1 MDISI
6 IYLNFTI
13 FFPLFCGKLLL
24 KKLFLSTFPPFST
37 VDNYFQQ
44 FFHIFYFVNNSGKLI
59 FLHNFHIKKHF
70 RLLWKTFTFKNII
83 RNLSTLRVIYHYGR
97 QIMDALNILYQKIKE
112 IINEKLIENK
122 HKDLINYFVDTQLVK
137 LEENNAVITTPFE
150 ITKLVLTSNS
160 DIVKIIN
167 DTFSDF
173 FKRNYKCSI
182 ITTNDYLK
190 ENSEMIEKELN
201 DNLMSDFTF
210 ENFVEGPS
218 NREAKTAAL
227 ACAIKPG
234 QKAYNPL
241 FIYGDSGLGK
251 THLLNAI
258 GNYIKENNSEMKVL
272 YISSMTFVNDAV
284 KAIKEKTIDEYK
296 NQLNSLDVLLF
307 DDIQNLSNKPQ
318 SKDIFFNIYNELF
331 NNRKQVVLTSDRSP
345 SQIKDVEDRLK
356 TRFSQGLSV
365 TINSLEYETA
375 FEILKMKLK
384 SHGINDN
391 SIDDDVLSFIATN
404 FSSDVRN
411 LEGAIN
417 RLLFYSINFFNTQK
431 IDLNVALEAFKDQ
444 KTTLLSKNDN
454 LDVRNIIKAVADY
467 YGLTEKQIKS
477 KSRTKNI
484 ATARH
489 ISMYLSRKL
498 LDLSYDKIGE
508 EFGGKDH
515 STVLSAYE
523 KIDKLVRENEI
534 YKKIVDDIRKN
545 II

>member
-1 MDISI
+1 
-6 IYLNFTI
+6 
-13 FFPLFCGKLLL
+13 
-24 KKLFLSTFPPFST
+24 
-37 VDNYFQQ
+37 
-44 FFHIFYFVNNSGKLI
+44 
-59 FLHNFHIKKHF
+59 
-70 RLLWKTFTFKNII
+70 
-83 RNLSTLRVIYHYGR
+83 
-97 QIMDALNILYQKIKE
+97 MDALNILYQKIKE

-160 DIVKIIN
+160 YIVKIIN

-173 FKRNYKCSI
+173 FKRDYKCSI

>member
-1 MDISI
+1 
-6 IYLNFTI
+6 
-13 FFPLFCGKLLL
+13 
-24 KKLFLSTFPPFST
+24 
-37 VDNYFQQ
+37 
-44 FFHIFYFVNNSGKLI
+44 
-59 FLHNFHIKKHF
+59 
-70 RLLWKTFTFKNII
+70 
-83 RNLSTLRVIYHYGR
+83 
-97 QIMDALNILYQKIKE
+97 MDALNILYQKIKD

>member
-1 MDISI
+1 
-6 IYLNFTI
+6 
-13 FFPLFCGKLLL
+13 
-24 KKLFLSTFPPFST
+24 
-37 VDNYFQQ
+37 
-44 FFHIFYFVNNSGKLI
+44 
-59 FLHNFHIKKHF
+59 
-70 RLLWKTFTFKNII
+70 
-83 RNLSTLRVIYHYGR
+83 
-97 QIMDALNILYQKIKE
+97 MDALNILYQKIKE

-173 FKRNYKCSI
+173 FKRDYKCSI

-345 SQIKDVEDRLK
+345 SQIKDV
-356 TRFSQGLSV
+356 
-365 TINSLEYETA
+365 
-375 FEILKMKLK
+375 
-384 SHGINDN
+384 
-391 SIDDDVLSFIATN
+391 
-404 FSSDVRN
+404 
-411 LEGAIN
+411 
-417 RLLFYSINFFNTQK
+417 
-431 IDLNVALEAFKDQ
+431 
-444 KTTLLSKNDN
+444 
-454 LDVRNIIKAVADY
+454 
-467 YGLTEKQIKS
+467 
-477 KSRTKNI
+477 
-484 ATARH
+484 
-489 ISMYLSRKL
+489 
-498 LDLSYDKIGE
+498 
-508 EFGGKDH
+508 
-515 STVLSAYE
+515 
-523 KIDKLVRENEI
+523 
-534 YKKIVDDIRKN
+534 
-545 II
+545 

>member
-1 MDISI
+1 
-6 IYLNFTI
+6 
-13 FFPLFCGKLLL
+13 
-24 KKLFLSTFPPFST
+24 
-37 VDNYFQQ
+37 
-44 FFHIFYFVNNSGKLI
+44 
-59 FLHNFHIKKHF
+59 
-70 RLLWKTFTFKNII
+70 
-83 RNLSTLRVIYHYGR
+83 
-97 QIMDALNILYQKIKE
+97 MDALNILYQKIKE

-272 YISSMTFVNDAV
+272 YISTMTFVNDAV

>member
-1 MDISI
+1 
-6 IYLNFTI
+6 
-13 FFPLFCGKLLL
+13 
-24 KKLFLSTFPPFST
+24 
-37 VDNYFQQ
+37 
-44 FFHIFYFVNNSGKLI
+44 
-59 FLHNFHIKKHF
+59 
-70 RLLWKTFTFKNII
+70 
-83 RNLSTLRVIYHYGR
+83 
-97 QIMDALNILYQKIKE
+97 MDALNILYQKIKE

-365 TINSLEYETA
+365 TINSLEYDTA

>member
-1 MDISI
+1 
-6 IYLNFTI
+6 
-13 FFPLFCGKLLL
+13 
-24 KKLFLSTFPPFST
+24 
-37 VDNYFQQ
+37 
-44 FFHIFYFVNNSGKLI
+44 
-59 FLHNFHIKKHF
+59 
-70 RLLWKTFTFKNII
+70 
-83 RNLSTLRVIYHYGR
+83 
-97 QIMDALNILYQKIKE
+97 MDALNILYQKIKE

-331 NNRKQVVLTSDRSP
+331 TNRKQVVLTSDRSP

>member
-1 MDISI
+1 
-6 IYLNFTI
+6 
-13 FFPLFCGKLLL
+13 
-24 KKLFLSTFPPFST
+24 
-37 VDNYFQQ
+37 
-44 FFHIFYFVNNSGKLI
+44 
-59 FLHNFHIKKHF
+59 
-70 RLLWKTFTFKNII
+70 
-83 RNLSTLRVIYHYGR
+83 
-97 QIMDALNILYQKIKE
+97 MDALNILYQKIKE
-112 IINEKLIENK
+112 IINEKLVENK

-218 NREAKTAAL
+218 NKEAKTAAL

>member
-1 MDISI
+1 
-6 IYLNFTI
+6 
-13 FFPLFCGKLLL
+13 
-24 KKLFLSTFPPFST
+24 
-37 VDNYFQQ
+37 
-44 FFHIFYFVNNSGKLI
+44 
-59 FLHNFHIKKHF
+59 
-70 RLLWKTFTFKNII
+70 
-83 RNLSTLRVIYHYGR
+83 
-97 QIMDALNILYQKIKE
+97 MDALNILYQKIKE

-173 FKRNYKCSI
+173 FKRDYKCSI

-454 LDVRNIIKAVADY
+454 LDVKNIIKAVADY

>member
-1 MDISI
+1 
-6 IYLNFTI
+6 
-13 FFPLFCGKLLL
+13 
-24 KKLFLSTFPPFST
+24 
-37 VDNYFQQ
+37 
-44 FFHIFYFVNNSGKLI
+44 
-59 FLHNFHIKKHF
+59 
-70 RLLWKTFTFKNII
+70 
-83 RNLSTLRVIYHYGR
+83 
-97 QIMDALNILYQKIKE
+97 MDALNIFYQQIKE
-112 IINEKLIENK
+112 KITNKLIENK
-122 HKDLINYFVDTQLVK
+122 QKDIVDYFSDTQLVE
-137 LEENNAVITTPFE
+137 LEENRAIITTPYE
-150 ITKLVLTSNS
+150 MTKLL
-160 DIVKIIN
+160 IIN
-167 DTFSDF
+167 NNKITEIVNSAFSDF
-173 FKRNYKCSI
+173 FNREYHCSI

-190 ENSEMIEKELN
+190 NNSELIEKELN
-201 DNLMSDFTF
+201 DNLMSEFTF

-218 NREAKTAAL
+218 NKEAKTAAL
-227 ACAIKPG
+227 ACAMKPG
-234 QKAYNPL
+234 QKSYNPL
-241 FIYGDSGLGK
+241 VIYGDSGLGK

-258 GNYIKENNSEMKVL
+258 GNYVKSQNSDTKIL
-272 YISSMTFVNDAV
+272 YISSMTFVNEAV
-284 KAIKEKTIDEYK
+284 KAIKEKTIEEYK
-296 NQLNSLDVLLF
+296 SQLNSLDILLF

-345 SQIKDVEDRLK
+345 SQIKDIEDRLK

-375 FEILKMKLK
+375 FKILKMKLK
-384 SHGINDN
+384 AHGISED
-391 SIDDDVLSFIATN
+391 SIDDEVISFIATN

-417 RLLFYSINFFNTQK
+417 RLLFYSINFFNTDK
-431 IDLNVALEAFKDQ
+431 ICLNVALEAFKDQ
-444 KTTLLSKNDN
+444 KTTVLSKNDN
-454 LDVRNIIKAVADY
+454 LDVKNIIKAVADY

-523 KIDKLVRENEI
+523 KIDKLVRENEV
-534 YKKIVDDIRKN
+534 YKKIVEDIKKN
-545 II
+545 IS

>member
-1 MDISI
+1 
-6 IYLNFTI
+6 
-13 FFPLFCGKLLL
+13 
-24 KKLFLSTFPPFST
+24 
-37 VDNYFQQ
+37 
-44 FFHIFYFVNNSGKLI
+44 
-59 FLHNFHIKKHF
+59 
-70 RLLWKTFTFKNII
+70 
-83 RNLSTLRVIYHYGR
+83 
-97 QIMDALNILYQKIKE
+97 MDALNILYQKIKE

-173 FKRNYKCSI
+173 FKRDYKCSI

-272 YISSMTFVNDAV
+272 YISSMTFVNNAV

>member
-1 MDISI
+1 
-6 IYLNFTI
+6 
-13 FFPLFCGKLLL
+13 
-24 KKLFLSTFPPFST
+24 
-37 VDNYFQQ
+37 
-44 FFHIFYFVNNSGKLI
+44 
-59 FLHNFHIKKHF
+59 
-70 RLLWKTFTFKNII
+70 
-83 RNLSTLRVIYHYGR
+83 
-97 QIMDALNILYQKIKE
+97 MDALNILYQKIKE

-391 SIDDDVLSFIATN
+391 SIDYDVLSFIATN

>member
-1 MDISI
+1 
-6 IYLNFTI
+6 
-13 FFPLFCGKLLL
+13 
-24 KKLFLSTFPPFST
+24 
-37 VDNYFQQ
+37 
-44 FFHIFYFVNNSGKLI
+44 
-59 FLHNFHIKKHF
+59 
-70 RLLWKTFTFKNII
+70 
-83 RNLSTLRVIYHYGR
+83 
-97 QIMDALNILYQKIKE
+97 MDALNILYQKIKE
-112 IINEKLIENK
+112 IIHEKLIENK

-173 FKRNYKCSI
+173 FKRDYKCSI

>member
-1 MDISI
+1 
-6 IYLNFTI
+6 
-13 FFPLFCGKLLL
+13 
-24 KKLFLSTFPPFST
+24 
-37 VDNYFQQ
+37 
-44 FFHIFYFVNNSGKLI
+44 
-59 FLHNFHIKKHF
+59 
-70 RLLWKTFTFKNII
+70 
-83 RNLSTLRVIYHYGR
+83 
-97 QIMDALNILYQKIKE
+97 MDALNILYQKIKE

-173 FKRNYKCSI
+173 FKRDYKCSI

-190 ENSEMIEKELN
+190 ENSEMIEKVLN

-411 LEGAIN
+411 LEGAIY

>member
-1 MDISI
+1 M
-6 IYLNFTI
+6 
-13 FFPLFCGKLLL
+13 
-24 KKLFLSTFPPFST
+24 
-37 VDNYFQQ
+37 
-44 FFHIFYFVNNSGKLI
+44 
-59 FLHNFHIKKHF
+59 
-70 RLLWKTFTFKNII
+70 WKTFTFKNII

-97 QIMDALNILYQKIKE
+97 QIIDALNILYQKIKE

-173 FKRNYKCSI
+173 FKRDYKCSI

>member
-1 MDISI
+1 
-6 IYLNFTI
+6 
-13 FFPLFCGKLLL
+13 
-24 KKLFLSTFPPFST
+24 
-37 VDNYFQQ
+37 
-44 FFHIFYFVNNSGKLI
+44 
-59 FLHNFHIKKHF
+59 
-70 RLLWKTFTFKNII
+70 
-83 RNLSTLRVIYHYGR
+83 
-97 QIMDALNILYQKIKE
+97 MDALNILYQKIKE
-112 IINEKLIENK
+112 IINEKLVENK

>member
-1 MDISI
+1 
-6 IYLNFTI
+6 
-13 FFPLFCGKLLL
+13 
-24 KKLFLSTFPPFST
+24 
-37 VDNYFQQ
+37 
-44 FFHIFYFVNNSGKLI
+44 
-59 FLHNFHIKKHF
+59 
-70 RLLWKTFTFKNII
+70 
-83 RNLSTLRVIYHYGR
+83 
-97 QIMDALNILYQKIKE
+97 MDALNILYQKIKE

-173 FKRNYKCSI
+173 FKRDYKCSI

-307 DDIQNLSNKPQ
+307 DDIQILSNKPQ

>member
-1 MDISI
+1 
-6 IYLNFTI
+6 
-13 FFPLFCGKLLL
+13 
-24 KKLFLSTFPPFST
+24 
-37 VDNYFQQ
+37 
-44 FFHIFYFVNNSGKLI
+44 
-59 FLHNFHIKKHF
+59 
-70 RLLWKTFTFKNII
+70 
-83 RNLSTLRVIYHYGR
+83 
-97 QIMDALNILYQKIKE
+97 MDALNILYQKIKE

-173 FKRNYKCSI
+173 FKRDYKCSI

-489 ISMYLSRKL
+489 ISM
-498 LDLSYDKIGE
+498 
-508 EFGGKDH
+508 
-515 STVLSAYE
+515 
-523 KIDKLVRENEI
+523 
-534 YKKIVDDIRKN
+534 
-545 II
+545 

>member
-1 MDISI
+1 
-6 IYLNFTI
+6 
-13 FFPLFCGKLLL
+13 
-24 KKLFLSTFPPFST
+24 
-37 VDNYFQQ
+37 
-44 FFHIFYFVNNSGKLI
+44 
-59 FLHNFHIKKHF
+59 
-70 RLLWKTFTFKNII
+70 
-83 RNLSTLRVIYHYGR
+83 
-97 QIMDALNILYQKIKE
+97 MDALNILYQKIKE

-411 LEGAIN
+411 IEGAIN
-417 RLLFYSINFFNTQK
+417 RLLFYSINFVNTQK

>member
-1 MDISI
+1 M
-6 IYLNFTI
+6 
-13 FFPLFCGKLLL
+13 
-24 KKLFLSTFPPFST
+24 
-37 VDNYFQQ
+37 
-44 FFHIFYFVNNSGKLI
+44 
-59 FLHNFHIKKHF
+59 
-70 RLLWKTFTFKNII
+70 WKTFTFKNII

-173 FKRNYKCSI
+173 FKRDYKCSI

-534 YKKIVDDIRKN
+534 YKKIVDDIKKN

>member
-1 MDISI
+1 
-6 IYLNFTI
+6 
-13 FFPLFCGKLLL
+13 
-24 KKLFLSTFPPFST
+24 
-37 VDNYFQQ
+37 
-44 FFHIFYFVNNSGKLI
+44 
-59 FLHNFHIKKHF
+59 
-70 RLLWKTFTFKNII
+70 
-83 RNLSTLRVIYHYGR
+83 
-97 QIMDALNILYQKIKE
+97 MDALNILYQKIKE

-431 IDLNVALEAFKDQ
+431 IDLNVALEACKEQ

>member
-1 MDISI
+1 
-6 IYLNFTI
+6 
-13 FFPLFCGKLLL
+13 
-24 KKLFLSTFPPFST
+24 
-37 VDNYFQQ
+37 
-44 FFHIFYFVNNSGKLI
+44 
-59 FLHNFHIKKHF
+59 
-70 RLLWKTFTFKNII
+70 
-83 RNLSTLRVIYHYGR
+83 
-97 QIMDALNILYQKIKE
+97 MDALNILYQKIKE

-137 LEENNAVITTPFE
+137 LEENNAIITTPFE

>member
-1 MDISI
+1 
-6 IYLNFTI
+6 
-13 FFPLFCGKLLL
+13 
-24 KKLFLSTFPPFST
+24 
-37 VDNYFQQ
+37 
-44 FFHIFYFVNNSGKLI
+44 
-59 FLHNFHIKKHF
+59 
-70 RLLWKTFTFKNII
+70 
-83 RNLSTLRVIYHYGR
+83 
-97 QIMDALNILYQKIKE
+97 MDALNILYQKIKE
-112 IINEKLIENK
+112 IINEKLIENN

-137 LEENNAVITTPFE
+137 LEDNNAVITTPFE

-173 FKRNYKCSI
+173 FKRDYKCSI

>member
-1 MDISI
+1 
-6 IYLNFTI
+6 
-13 FFPLFCGKLLL
+13 
-24 KKLFLSTFPPFST
+24 
-37 VDNYFQQ
+37 
-44 FFHIFYFVNNSGKLI
+44 
-59 FLHNFHIKKHF
+59 
-70 RLLWKTFTFKNII
+70 
-83 RNLSTLRVIYHYGR
+83 
-97 QIMDALNILYQKIKE
+97 MDALNILYQKIKE

-173 FKRNYKCSI
+173 FKRDYKCSI

-284 KAIKEKTIDEYK
+284 KAIKEKTIDEYT

>member
-1 MDISI
+1 M
-6 IYLNFTI
+6 
-13 FFPLFCGKLLL
+13 
-24 KKLFLSTFPPFST
+24 
-37 VDNYFQQ
+37 
-44 FFHIFYFVNNSGKLI
+44 
-59 FLHNFHIKKHF
+59 
-70 RLLWKTFTFKNII
+70 WKTFTFKNII

-173 FKRNYKCSI
+173 FKRDYKCSI

-296 NQLNSLDVLLF
+296 NQLNSLD
-307 DDIQNLSNKPQ
+307 
-318 SKDIFFNIYNELF
+318 
-331 NNRKQVVLTSDRSP
+331 
-345 SQIKDVEDRLK
+345 
-356 TRFSQGLSV
+356 G
-365 TINSLEYETA
+365 
-375 FEILKMKLK
+375 
-384 SHGINDN
+384 
-391 SIDDDVLSFIATN
+391 
-404 FSSDVRN
+404 
-411 LEGAIN
+411 
-417 RLLFYSINFFNTQK
+417 
-431 IDLNVALEAFKDQ
+431 
-444 KTTLLSKNDN
+444 
-454 LDVRNIIKAVADY
+454 
-467 YGLTEKQIKS
+467 
-477 KSRTKNI
+477 
-484 ATARH
+484 
-489 ISMYLSRKL
+489 
-498 LDLSYDKIGE
+498 
-508 EFGGKDH
+508 
-515 STVLSAYE
+515 
-523 KIDKLVRENEI
+523 
-534 YKKIVDDIRKN
+534 
-545 II
+545 

>member
-1 MDISI
+1 
-6 IYLNFTI
+6 
-13 FFPLFCGKLLL
+13 
-24 KKLFLSTFPPFST
+24 
-37 VDNYFQQ
+37 
-44 FFHIFYFVNNSGKLI
+44 
-59 FLHNFHIKKHF
+59 
-70 RLLWKTFTFKNII
+70 
-83 RNLSTLRVIYHYGR
+83 
-97 QIMDALNILYQKIKE
+97 MDALNILYQKIKE

-331 NNRKQVVLTSDRSP
+331 NNRKQVVFTSDRSP

>member
-1 MDISI
+1 
-6 IYLNFTI
+6 
-13 FFPLFCGKLLL
+13 
-24 KKLFLSTFPPFST
+24 
-37 VDNYFQQ
+37 
-44 FFHIFYFVNNSGKLI
+44 
-59 FLHNFHIKKHF
+59 
-70 RLLWKTFTFKNII
+70 
-83 RNLSTLRVIYHYGR
+83 
-97 QIMDALNILYQKIKE
+97 MDALNILYQKIKE

-375 FEILKMKLK
+375 FEILKIKLK

>member
-1 MDISI
+1 
-6 IYLNFTI
+6 
-13 FFPLFCGKLLL
+13 
-24 KKLFLSTFPPFST
+24 
-37 VDNYFQQ
+37 
-44 FFHIFYFVNNSGKLI
+44 
-59 FLHNFHIKKHF
+59 
-70 RLLWKTFTFKNII
+70 
-83 RNLSTLRVIYHYGR
+83 
-97 QIMDALNILYQKIKE
+97 MDALNILYQKIKE

-173 FKRNYKCSI
+173 FKRDYKCSI

-365 TINSLEYETA
+365 TINSLEYDTA

>member
-1 MDISI
+1 
-6 IYLNFTI
+6 
-13 FFPLFCGKLLL
+13 
-24 KKLFLSTFPPFST
+24 
-37 VDNYFQQ
+37 
-44 FFHIFYFVNNSGKLI
+44 
-59 FLHNFHIKKHF
+59 
-70 RLLWKTFTFKNII
+70 
-83 RNLSTLRVIYHYGR
+83 
-97 QIMDALNILYQKIKE
+97 MDALNILYQKIKE

-173 FKRNYKCSI
+173 FKRDYKCSI

-190 ENSEMIEKELN
+190 ENSEMIEKVLN

>member
-1 MDISI
+1 
-6 IYLNFTI
+6 
-13 FFPLFCGKLLL
+13 
-24 KKLFLSTFPPFST
+24 
-37 VDNYFQQ
+37 
-44 FFHIFYFVNNSGKLI
+44 
-59 FLHNFHIKKHF
+59 
-70 RLLWKTFTFKNII
+70 
-83 RNLSTLRVIYHYGR
+83 
-97 QIMDALNILYQKIKE
+97 MDALNILYQKIKE

-173 FKRNYKCSI
+173 FKRDYKCSI

-190 ENSEMIEKELN
+190 ENSEMIKKVLN

>member
-1 MDISI
+1 
-6 IYLNFTI
+6 
-13 FFPLFCGKLLL
+13 
-24 KKLFLSTFPPFST
+24 
-37 VDNYFQQ
+37 
-44 FFHIFYFVNNSGKLI
+44 
-59 FLHNFHIKKHF
+59 
-70 RLLWKTFTFKNII
+70 
-83 RNLSTLRVIYHYGR
+83 
-97 QIMDALNILYQKIKE
+97 MDALNILYQKIKE

-173 FKRNYKCSI
+173 FKRDYKCSI

-307 DDIQNLSNKPQ
+307 DDMQNLSNKPQ

>member
-1 MDISI
+1 
-6 IYLNFTI
+6 
-13 FFPLFCGKLLL
+13 
-24 KKLFLSTFPPFST
+24 
-37 VDNYFQQ
+37 
-44 FFHIFYFVNNSGKLI
+44 
-59 FLHNFHIKKHF
+59 
-70 RLLWKTFTFKNII
+70 
-83 RNLSTLRVIYHYGR
+83 
-97 QIMDALNILYQKIKE
+97 MDALNILYQKIKE

-173 FKRNYKCSI
+173 FKRDYKCSI

-190 ENSEMIEKELN
+190 ENSDMIEKELN

>member
-1 MDISI
+1 
-6 IYLNFTI
+6 
-13 FFPLFCGKLLL
+13 
-24 KKLFLSTFPPFST
+24 
-37 VDNYFQQ
+37 
-44 FFHIFYFVNNSGKLI
+44 
-59 FLHNFHIKKHF
+59 
-70 RLLWKTFTFKNII
+70 
-83 RNLSTLRVIYHYGR
+83 
-97 QIMDALNILYQKIKE
+97 MDALNILYQKIKE

-173 FKRNYKCSI
+173 FKRDYKCSI

-258 GNYIKENNSEMKVL
+258 GNYIKESNSEMKVL

>member
-1 MDISI
+1 
-6 IYLNFTI
+6 
-13 FFPLFCGKLLL
+13 
-24 KKLFLSTFPPFST
+24 
-37 VDNYFQQ
+37 
-44 FFHIFYFVNNSGKLI
+44 
-59 FLHNFHIKKHF
+59 
-70 RLLWKTFTFKNII
+70 
-83 RNLSTLRVIYHYGR
+83 
-97 QIMDALNILYQKIKE
+97 MDALNILYQKIKE

-173 FKRNYKCSI
+173 FKRDYKCSI

-534 YKKIVDDIRKN
+534 YKKIVDDIIKN

>member
-1 MDISI
+1 
-6 IYLNFTI
+6 
-13 FFPLFCGKLLL
+13 
-24 KKLFLSTFPPFST
+24 
-37 VDNYFQQ
+37 
-44 FFHIFYFVNNSGKLI
+44 
-59 FLHNFHIKKHF
+59 
-70 RLLWKTFTFKNII
+70 
-83 RNLSTLRVIYHYGR
+83 
-97 QIMDALNILYQKIKE
+97 MDALNILYQKIKE

-173 FKRNYKCSI
+173 FKRDYKCSI

-331 NNRKQVVLTSDRSP
+331 NNRKQIVLTSDRSP

>member
-1 MDISI
+1 M
-6 IYLNFTI
+6 
-13 FFPLFCGKLLL
+13 
-24 KKLFLSTFPPFST
+24 
-37 VDNYFQQ
+37 
-44 FFHIFYFVNNSGKLI
+44 
-59 FLHNFHIKKHF
+59 
-70 RLLWKTFTFKNII
+70 WKTFTFKNII

-173 FKRNYKCSI
+173 FKRDYKCSI